1 MAVSIKST
9 DLDFNRIKEQL
20 KTHFLASNEFADY
33 DFEASGLSNI
43 LDVLAYNTHYN
54 ALIAN
59 FALNESFLTTAQLR
73 SSVLAISESLG
84 YIPRSKTAAYATVN
98 LSVSVTSSSRPG
110 TLTLP
115 AGSQFTSTVED
126 VSYIFQTIEDHIA
139 VDNGSGF
146 YQFLTSSGSPTIYI
160 YEGVF
165 RTKTFIADSTSTPV
179 YIIPDDTMDTS
190 TAKVQVYASRNAE
203 LFETYLPLASAQNVT
218 ADTRYYTLREA
229 PNGSYE
235 ITFGDGITTGKTPQ
249 AGEVIRVTYLSTSNV
264 AANGA
269 RDFVSQSEIT
279 VDDTDYAIAVSTLS
293 RAAGGS
299 DKESIKSIKA
309 NAPISYASQN
319 RLVTANDYIALIT
332 RTFGSFLDDVT
343 AWGGEDNVPAD
354 FGNVYVSLK
363 FIENTTEAVK
373 QVVKDGIV
381 SNLSDTLSIM
391 SIDTKF
397 TDAVTTYI
405 ETETFFN
412 FDPSLTN
419 VTAGTTEG
427 TVQTVIRDYFTTNL
441 NKFNSTFRRSQ
452 ILADIDD
459 VNAAILNSRMD
470 VKVQQRITP
479 TLSQNLAY
487 SLQYPVALAA
497 PLTTTHTITSTPFNT
512 NGKTCTIRN
521 RLGSNILEVVTADG
535 EIVITNIGTY
545 DAAKGSVNI
554 VSLTPTSIVGAASY
568 IKISAVPA
576 NQSTI
581 RPLRNYILTLDTEKS
596 FASAQIDYQE
606 IRVTL

>member
-20 KTHFLASNEFADY
+20 KTHFLASDEFADY

-54 ALIAN
+54 GLIAN

-84 YIPRSKTAAYATVN
+84 YIPRSKTAAYATVG
-98 LSVSVTSSSRPG
+98 LSVSVTSASRPG
-110 TLTLP
+110 TITLP

-139 VDNGSGF
+139 VDDGSGF

-160 YEGVF
+160 YEGAF

-190 TAKVQVYASRNAE
+190 TASVRVYATRNSE
-203 LFETYLPLASAQNVT
+203 LFDVYLPLATAQTVT
-218 ADTRYYTLREA
+218 VDTRYYTLREA

-249 AGEVIRVTYLSTSNV
+249 PGEVVRVTYLSTSNV

-269 RDFVSQSEIT
+269 RGFVSQSEIT

-299 DKESIKSIKA
+299 DKESIKSIKS

-332 RTFGSFLDDVT
+332 RNFGSLLDDVT

-373 QVVKDGIV
+373 QVVKDGII

-397 TDAVTTYI
+397 SDAITTYI

-419 VTAGTTEG
+419 VTVGTTEG
-427 TVQTVIRDYFTTNL
+427 AVQTLITNYFSENL
-441 NKFNSTFRRSQ
+441 NKFNTTFRRSQ
-452 ILADIDD
+452 ILADVDD
-459 VNAAILNSRMD
+459 ISEAILNSRMD

-479 TLSQNLAY
+479 TLLQNLAY

-497 PLTTTHTITSTPFNT
+497 PSSSNYTITSTAFNT
-512 NGKTCTIRN
+512 NGKACTIRN
-521 RLGSNILEVVTADG
+521 RLGSNILEVATADG

-545 DAAKGSVNI
+545 NPIKGSVNI
-554 VSLTPTSIVGAASY
+554 VSLTPTSIIGAASY
-568 IKISAVPA
+568 IKVSAIPA
-576 NQSTI
+576 NQSTV
-581 RPLRNYILTLDTEKS
+581 RPLRNYVLTLDTEKS
-596 FASAQIDYQE
+596 FASAQIDYQD

>member
-1 MAVSIKST
+1 MSVSIKST

-20 KTHFLASNEFADY
+20 KTHFLASDEFADY

-73 SSVLAISESLG
+73 SSVLSISESLG
-84 YIPRSKTAAYATVN
+84 YTPRSRTAAYATVN
-98 LSVSVTSSSRPG
+98 LSVTVTSSSRPG
-110 TLTLP
+110 VITLP
-115 AGSQFTSTVED
+115 AGSQFTATVED
-126 VSYIFQTIEDHIA
+126 VSYIFQTIEDHTA
-139 VDNGSGF
+139 FDNGSGF
-146 YQFLTSSGSPTIYI
+146 YQFISPIGSSTIYI
-160 YEGVF
+160 YEGVY

-190 TAKVQVYASRNAE
+190 TASVQVYASRSSD
-203 LFETYLPLASAQNVT
+203 LFDTYLSLATAQNVT
-218 ADTRYYTLREA
+218 ATSQYYSLREA

-235 ITFGDGITTGKTPQ
+235 ITFGDGITTGKTPA
-249 AGEVIRVTYLSTSNV
+249 AGEVIRVTYLSTSAA

-269 RDFVSQSEIT
+269 TSFAPQTEVT
-279 VDDTDYAIAVSTLS
+279 VDDVDYTISVSTVS

-299 DKESIKSIKA
+299 DKESIDSIKA

-319 RLVTANDYIALIT
+319 RMVTANDYIALIT
-332 RTFGSFLDDVT
+332 RSFGSFLDDVT

-363 FIENTTEAVK
+363 FLENTTDAVK

-427 TVQTVIRDYFTTNL
+427 TVQTTIRDYFTTNL
-441 NKFNSTFRRSQ
+441 NKFNSIFRRSQ
-452 ILADIDD
+452 ILADVDD
-459 VNAAILNSRMD
+459 VSEAILNSRMN

-487 SLQYPVALAA
+487 TLQYPVALAA
-497 PLTTTHTITSTPFNT
+497 PEATTHTITSTPFNT

-521 RLGSNILEVVTADG
+521 RLGTNILEVVTADG

-545 DAAKGSVNI
+545 NAVNGSVNI

-581 RPLRNYILTLDTEKS
+581 RPLRNYVLTLDTEKS

-606 IRVTL
+606 IKVSL

>member
-1 MAVSIKST
+1 MSVSIKST

-20 KTHFLASNEFADY
+20 KTHFLASDEFADY

-73 SSVLAISESLG
+73 SSVLSISESLG
-84 YIPRSKTAAYATVN
+84 YTPRSRTAAYATVN
-98 LSVSVTSSSRPG
+98 LSVTVTSLSRPG
-110 TLTLP
+110 VITLP
-115 AGSQFTSTVED
+115 AGSQFTATVED
-126 VSYIFQTIEDHIA
+126 VSYIFQTIEDHTA
-139 VDNGSGF
+139 FDNGSGF
-146 YQFLTSSGSPTIYI
+146 YQFISPIGSSTIYI
-160 YEGVF
+160 YEGVY

-190 TAKVQVYASRNAE
+190 TTSVQVYASRNSE
-203 LFETYLPLASAQNVT
+203 LFDTYLPLATAQTIT
-218 ADTRYYTLREA
+218 ATSQYYSLREA

-235 ITFGDGITTGKTPQ
+235 ITFGDGITTGKTPA
-249 AGEVIRVTYLSTSNV
+249 AGEVIRVTYLSTS
-264 AANGA
+264 AASANGA
-269 RDFVSQSEIT
+269 TSFTPQTEVT
-279 VDDTDYAIAVSTLS
+279 VDDVDYTISVSTVS

-299 DKESIKSIKA
+299 DKESIDSIKA

-319 RLVTANDYIALIT
+319 RMVTANDYIALIT
-332 RTFGSFLDDVT
+332 RNFGSFLDDVT

-363 FIENTTEAVK
+363 FIENTTDAVK

-427 TVQTVIRDYFTTNL
+427 TVQTTIRDYFTANL
-441 NKFNSTFRRSQ
+441 NKFNSIFRRSQ
-452 ILADIDD
+452 ILADVDD
-459 VNAAILNSRMD
+459 VSEAILNSRMD

-497 PLTTTHTITSTPFNT
+497 PSSTTHTITSTAFNT

-521 RLGSNILEVVTADG
+521 RLGTNILEVVTAEG

-545 DAAKGSVNI
+545 NAVNGSVNI
-554 VSLTPTSIVGAASY
+554 VSLAPTSIVGAASY
-568 IKISAVPA
+568 IKMSAVPA

-581 RPLRNYILTLDTEKS
+581 RPLRNYVLTLDTEKS

-606 IRVTL
+606 IKVSL

>member
-1 MAVSIKST
+1 MSVSIKST

-73 SSVLAISESLG
+73 SSVLSISESLG

-98 LSVSVTSSSRPG
+98 LSVTITSLSRPG
-110 TLTLP
+110 TVTLP
-115 AGSQFTSTVED
+115 AGSQFTSTVD
-126 VSYIFQTIEDHIA
+126 DISYVFQTIDDHIA

-146 YQFLTSSGSPTIYI
+146 YQFLTSAGSSTIYI
-160 YEGVF
+160 YEGTF

-179 YIIPDDTMDTS
+179 YIINDDTMDTS
-190 TAKVQVYASRNAE
+190 TAKVQVYATRDTG
-203 LFETYLPLASAQNVT
+203 LFETYLPLASAQNIT
-218 ADTRYYTLREA
+218 ADTRYYSLREA

-249 AGEVIRVTYLSTSNV
+249 AGEVIRVTYLSTSAA
-264 AANGA
+264 AANSA
-269 RDFVSQSEIT
+269 RDFISQSEIT
-279 VDDTDYAIAVSTLS
+279 VDDTDYAISVTTLS
-293 RAAGGS
+293 RSAGGS
-299 DKESIKSIKA
+299 DKESIESIKS
-309 NAPISYASQN
+309 NAPISFASQN

-332 RTFGSFLDDVT
+332 RNFGSFLDDVT

-354 FGNVYVSLK
+354 FGSVYVALK
-363 FIENTTEAVK
+363 FIENITDEVK
-373 QVVKDGIV
+373 QVVRDQII

-397 TDAVTTYI
+397 TETVTTYI

-419 VTAGTTEG
+419 ITAGATERA
-427 TVQTVIRDYFTTNL
+427 VQNVINNYFTTNL

-452 ILADIDD
+452 ILADVDD
-459 VNAAILNSRMD
+459 ISEAILNSRMD

-479 TLSQNLAY
+479 TLSQNLSY
-487 SLQYPVALAA
+487 SIQYPISIAA
-497 PLTTTHTITSTPFNT
+497 PSPTAHTITSTQFIT
-512 NGKTCTIRN
+512 NGKTCIIRN
-521 RLGSNILEVVTADG
+521 RLNSNILEIATIDG
-535 EIVITNIGTY
+535 DIVFTNIGTY
-545 DAAKGSVNI
+545 NPVNGAVNI
-554 VSLTPTSIVGAASY
+554 VSLTPTSIIGASSY
-568 IKISAVPA
+568 IKISAVAA

-581 RPLRNYILTLDTEKS
+581 RPLRNYVLTLDTERS

-606 IRVTL
+606 IRVSL

>member
-1 MAVSIKST
+1 MSVSIKST

-84 YIPRSKTAAYATVN
+84 YTPRSRTAAYATVN
-98 LSVSVTSSSRPG
+98 LSVTVTSLSRPG
-110 TLTLP
+110 VITLP
-115 AGSQFTSTVED
+115 AGSQFTATVED
-126 VSYIFQTIEDHIA
+126 VSYIFQTIEDHTA
-139 VDNGSGF
+139 FDNGSGF
-146 YQFLTSSGSPTIYI
+146 YQFLTSSGSSTIYI
-160 YEGVF
+160 YEGVY

-190 TAKVQVYASRNAE
+190 TTSVQVYASRSSE
-203 LFETYLPLASAQNVT
+203 LFDTYLSLSTAQTVT
-218 ADTRYYTLREA
+218 ATSQYYSLREA

-235 ITFGDGITTGKTPQ
+235 ITFGDGITTGKTPA
-249 AGEVIRVTYLSTSNV
+249 AGEVIRVTYLSTSAA
-264 AANGA
+264 AANSA
-269 RDFVSQSEIT
+269 TSFTPQSEIT
-279 VDDTDYAIAVSTLS
+279 VDDVDYTISVSTVS

-299 DKESIKSIKA
+299 DKESIDSIKA

-319 RLVTANDYIALIT
+319 RMVTANDYIALIT
-332 RTFGSFLDDVT
+332 RNFGSFLDDVT
-343 AWGGEDNVPAD
+343 AWGGEDNIPAD

-363 FIENTTEAVK
+363 FLENTTDAVK

-427 TVQTVIRDYFTTNL
+427 TVQTTIRDYFTANL
-441 NKFNSTFRRSQ
+441 NKFNSIFRRSQ
-452 ILADIDD
+452 ILADVDD
-459 VNAAILNSRMD
+459 VSEAILNSRMN

-487 SLQYPVALAA
+487 TLQYPVALSA
-497 PLTTTHTITSTPFNT
+497 PSSTTYTITSTPFNT

-521 RLGSNILEVVTADG
+521 RLGTNILEVVTADG

-545 DAAKGSVNI
+545 NAVNGSINI
-554 VSLTPTSIVGAASY
+554 VSLSPTSIVGAASY

-581 RPLRNYILTLDTEKS
+581 RPLRNYVLTLDTERS

-606 IRVTL
+606 IKVSL

>member
-20 KTHFLASNEFADY
+20 KTHFLASDEFADY

-110 TLTLP
+110 TITLP

-160 YEGVF
+160 YEGIF

-190 TAKVQVYASRNAE
+190 TATVQVYASRNAE
-203 LFETYLPLASAQNVT
+203 LFETYLSLASAQNVT
-218 ADTRYYTLREA
+218 ADTRYYMLREA

-249 AGEVIRVTYLSTSNV
+249 AGEVIRVTYLSTSDGV
-264 AANGA
+264 ANGA

-279 VDDTDYAIAVSTLS
+279 VDDTDYAIAVTTLS

-299 DKESIKSIKA
+299 DKESIKSIKS

-332 RTFGSFLDDVT
+332 RTFGSFIDDVT

-363 FIENTTEAVK
+363 FIET
-373 QVVKDGIV
+373 
-381 SNLSDTLSIM
+381 
-391 SIDTKF
+391 
-397 TDAVTTYI
+397 
-405 ETETFFN
+405 
-412 FDPSLTN
+412 
-419 VTAGTTEG
+419 
-427 TVQTVIRDYFTTNL
+427 
-441 NKFNSTFRRSQ
+441 
-452 ILADIDD
+452 IL
-459 VNAAILNSRMD
+459 L
-470 VKVQQRITP
+470 KV
-479 TLSQNLAY
+479 
-487 SLQYPVALAA
+487 
-497 PLTTTHTITSTPFNT
+497 
-512 NGKTCTIRN
+512 
-521 RLGSNILEVVTADG
+521 
-535 EIVITNIGTY
+535 
-545 DAAKGSVNI
+545 
-554 VSLTPTSIVGAASY
+554 
-568 IKISAVPA
+568 
-576 NQSTI
+576 
-581 RPLRNYILTLDTEKS
+581 
-596 FASAQIDYQE
+596 
-606 IRVTL
+606 

>member
-1 MAVSIKST
+1 MSVNIKST

-20 KTHFLASNEFADY
+20 KTHFLASDEFADY

-73 SSVLAISESLG
+73 SSVLSISESLG

-98 LSVSVTSSSRPG
+98 LSVTITSLSRPG
-110 TLTLP
+110 TVTLP
-115 AGSQFTSTVED
+115 AGSQFTATVD
-126 VSYIFQTIEDHIA
+126 DISYVFQTIEDHIA

-146 YQFLTSSGSPTIYI
+146 YQFLTSTGSSTIYI

-165 RTKTFIADSTSTPV
+165 RTKTFIADSASTPV
-179 YIIPDDTMDTS
+179 YIINDDTMDTS
-190 TAKVQVYASRNAE
+190 TAKVQVYATRNTG
-203 LFETYLPLASAQNVT
+203 LFETYLPLATAQTVT

-249 AGEVIRVTYLSTSNV
+249 SGEVIRVTYLSTS
-264 AANGA
+264 AATANSA
-269 RDFVSQSEIT
+269 RDFIAQSEIT
-279 VDDTDYAIAVSTLS
+279 VDDTDYSISVTTLS
-293 RAAGGS
+293 RSAGGS
-299 DKESIKSIKA
+299 DKESIESIKS
-309 NAPISYASQN
+309 NAPISFASQN

-332 RTFGSFLDDVT
+332 RNFGSFLDDVT

-354 FGNVYVSLK
+354 FGNVYVALK
-363 FIENTTEAVK
+363 FIENITDEVK
-373 QVVKDGIV
+373 QVVRDQIV

-397 TDAVTTYI
+397 TKTVTTYI

-419 VTAGTTEG
+419 ITAGATERA
-427 TVQTVIRDYFTTNL
+427 VQNVVNNYFTTNL

-452 ILADIDD
+452 ILADVDD
-459 VNAAILNSRMD
+459 ISEAILNSRMD

-479 TLSQNLAY
+479 TLSQNLSY
-487 SLQYPVALAA
+487 SIQYPVSIAA
-497 PLTTTHTITSTPFNT
+497 PEATSHIITSTQFIT
-512 NGKTCTIRN
+512 NGKTCIIRN
-521 RLGSNILEVVTADG
+521 RLNSNILEIATIDG
-535 EIVITNIGTY
+535 DIVFTNIGTY
-545 DAAKGSVNI
+545 NPLNGAVNI
-554 VSLTPTSIVGAASY
+554 VSLAPTSIIGASNY
-568 IKISAVPA
+568 IKISAVAA

-581 RPLRNYILTLDTEKS
+581 RPLRNYVLSLDTERS

-606 IRVTL
+606 IKVSL

>member
-1 MAVSIKST
+1 MSVSIKST

-20 KTHFLASNEFADY
+20 KTHFLASDEFADY

-98 LSVSVTSSSRPG
+98 LSVTVTSAGRPG

-115 AGSQFTSTVED
+115 SGSQFTTTVED
-126 VSYIFQTIEDHIA
+126 VSYVFQTIEDHIA
-139 VDNGSGF
+139 IDNGSGF
-146 YQFLTSSGSPTIYI
+146 YQFLTNTGSPTIYI
-160 YEGVF
+160 YEGIF

-190 TAKVQVYASRNAE
+190 TASVQVYATRNSE
-203 LFETYLPLASAQNVT
+203 LFDTYLPLASAQTVT
-218 ADTRYYTLREA
+218 VDTRYYTLREA

-235 ITFGDGITTGKTPQ
+235 ITFGDGITTGRAPQ
-249 AGEVIRVTYLSTSNV
+249 AGEVIRVTYISTSAA
-264 AANGA
+264 AANSA
-269 RDFVSQSEIT
+269 RDFIAQSEIK
-279 VDDTDYAIAVSTLS
+279 VDNTDYAIAVSTLS

-299 DKESIKSIKA
+299 DKESIKSIKS

-332 RTFGSFLDDVT
+332 RNFGSFLDDVT

-363 FIENTTEAVK
+363 FLENTTEAVK

-427 TVQTVIRDYFTTNL
+427 TVQTVIREYFSENL

-452 ILADIDD
+452 ILADVDD
-459 VNAAILNSRMD
+459 VSEAILNSRMD

-487 SLQYPVALAA
+487 SLQYPVSLAA
-497 PLTTTHTITSTPFNT
+497 PSSTTYTITSTAFNT

-535 EIVITNIGTY
+535 DIVITNIGTY
-545 DAAKGSVNI
+545 NAVNGSVNI
-554 VSLTPTSIVGAASY
+554 VSLAPTSIIGALTY

-576 NQSTI
+576 NQSTV
-581 RPLRNYILTLDTEKS
+581 RPLRNYVLTLDTEKS

-606 IRVTL
+606 IRVSL

>member
-20 KTHFLASNEFADY
+20 KTHFLASDEFADY

-54 ALIAN
+54 GLIAN

-84 YIPRSKTAAYATVN
+84 YIPRSKTAAYATVG
-98 LSVSVTSSSRPG
+98 LSVSVTSASRPG
-110 TLTLP
+110 TITLP

-160 YEGVF
+160 YEGAF

-179 YIIPDDTMDTS
+179 YIVPDDTMDTS
-190 TAKVQVYASRNAE
+190 TASVRVYATRNSE
-203 LFETYLPLASAQNVT
+203 LFDVYLPLATAQTVT
-218 ADTRYYTLREA
+218 VDTRYYTLREA

-249 AGEVIRVTYLSTSNV
+249 AGEVVRVTYLSTSDV

-299 DKESIKSIKA
+299 DKESIKSIKS

-332 RTFGSFLDDVT
+332 RNFGSLLDDVT

-373 QVVKDGIV
+373 QVVKDGII

-397 TDAVTTYI
+397 SDAITAYI

-419 VTAGTTEG
+419 VTVGTTEG
-427 TVQTVIRDYFTTNL
+427 AVQTLITNYFSENL
-441 NKFNSTFRRSQ
+441 NKFNTTFRRSQ
-452 ILADIDD
+452 ILADVDD
-459 VNAAILNSRMD
+459 ISEAILNSRMD

-497 PLTTTHTITSTPFNT
+497 PSSSNYTITSTAFNT

-521 RLGSNILEVVTADG
+521 RLGSNILEVATADG

-545 DAAKGSVNI
+545 NPIKGSVNI
-554 VSLTPTSIVGAASY
+554 VSLTPTSIIGAASY
-568 IKISAVPA
+568 IKVSAIPA
-576 NQSTI
+576 NQSTV
-581 RPLRNYILTLDTEKS
+581 RPLRNYVLTLDTEKS
-596 FASAQIDYQE
+596 FASAQIDYQD

>member
-20 KTHFLASNEFADY
+20 KTHFLASDEFADY

-54 ALIAN
+54 GLIAN

-98 LSVSVTSSSRPG
+98 LSVNVTSPTRPG
-110 TLTLP
+110 ILTLP

-139 VDNGSGF
+139 IDNGSGF
-146 YQFLTSSGSPTIYI
+146 YQFLTSSGSSTIYI
-160 YEGVF
+160 YEGTF
-165 RTKTFIADSTSTPV
+165 RTKTFIADSLSTPV

-190 TAKVQVYASRNAE
+190 TAAVRVYASRNSD
-203 LFETYLPLASAQNVT
+203 LFDAYLPLATAQTVT
-218 ADTRYYTLREA
+218 AETRYYTLREA

-235 ITFGDGITTGKTPQ
+235 ITFGDGITTGRTPQ
-249 AGEVIRVTYLSTSNV
+249 AGEVIRVSYLSTSAE
-264 AANGA
+264 AANSA
-269 RDFVSQSEIT
+269 RNFISQSEIK
-279 VDDTDYAIAVSTLS
+279 VDDVDYSIAVSTLS

-299 DKESIKSIKA
+299 DKESIKSIKS

-319 RLVTANDYIALIT
+319 RLVTANDYIALIN
-332 RTFGSFLDDVT
+332 RNFGSFLDDVT

-363 FIENTTEAVK
+363 FPENTTEAVK

-381 SNLSDTLSIM
+381 TNLSDTLSIM

-397 TDAVTTYI
+397 SDAITTYI

-419 VTAGTTEG
+419 ITAGSTEG
-427 TVQTVIRDYFTTNL
+427 SVQALITEYFSENL
-441 NKFNSTFRRSQ
+441 NKFNTTFRRSQ
-452 ILADIDD
+452 ILADVDD
-459 VNAAILNSRMD
+459 LSEAILNSRMN

-479 TLSQNLAY
+479 SLSQNLGY
-487 SLQYPVALAA
+487 SLQYPVSLAA
-497 PLTTTHTITSTPFNT
+497 PSTTEYTIKSTAFNI

-521 RLGSNILEVVTADG
+521 RLGTNILEVATADG
-535 EIVITNIGTY
+535 EIVVTNIGTY
-545 DAAKGSVNI
+545 DPIKGSVNI
-554 VSLTPTSIVGAASY
+554 VSLAPTSIIGAFSY
-568 IKISAVPA
+568 IKISALPA
-576 NQSTI
+576 NQSTV
-581 RPLRNYILTLDTEKS
+581 RPLRNYVLTLDTEKS

-606 IRVTL
+606 IRVSL